1 MRPSLALPSSL
12 VLCAC
17 AACVTQS
24 TDPTRA
30 LLDADRAF
38 ARATAERRIEGW
50 VEAFDANGSQVDE
63 EFRPITGSAAIRSRM
78 SAFFADPSN
87 HLEWEPD
94 TAQLS
99 EGGNLGSTSGRYR
112 VSRSRADGSREV
124 LSTGRYFDVWR
135 KHADGTWK
143 LLYDAGEP
151 DATPPTR

>member
-1 MRPSLALPSSL
+1 MRPSLALSSAL

-17 AACVTQS
+17 AACATQS
-24 TDPTRA
+24 SDATRA

-50 VEAFDANGSQVDE
+50 VAAFDTHGSQVDE
-63 EFRPITGSAAIRSRM
+63 QYRPVTGTAAIRSRM
-78 SAFFADPSN
+78 NSFFADPSN

-99 EGGNLGSTSGRYR
+99 EGGRLGSTSGRYR
-112 VSRSRADGSREV
+112 VSRTRADGSREV

-135 KHADGTWK
+135 KLPDGTWK
-143 LLYDAGEP
+143 LLYDVGEP
-151 DATPPTR
+151 DAARPEH